1 MQSQCKM
8 NFILKAVG
16 LVYFSYYFP
25 PHQNTFNIDFQTIL
39 SLVNLRDDALVP
51 LLENDYILENILFF
65 EIYFI
70 GKVYTRFFF
79 QTIRISFV
87 FDQYIIFLKTFSK
100 IIHLWIKN
108 KLKQQNFI
116 FFNLKIATWH
126 ALQNK
131 LTIRYV
137 STSL

>member
-1 MQSQCKM
+1 M

-70 GKVYTRFFF
+70 GKVYTCFFF
-79 QTIRISFV
+79 KRFESRLYLINISF
-87 FDQYIIFLKTFSK
+87 F
-100 IIHLWIKN
+100 
-108 KLKQQNFI
+108 
-116 FFNLKIATWH
+116 
-126 ALQNK
+126 
-131 LTIRYV
+131 
-137 STSL
+137 